1 MAGKKLPK
9 DVDFAA
15 GFFSQ
20 PASQTD
26 ETKVVNEKIV
36 APAEKTTPTEKKS
49 TPAKKNAGGRP
60 IKQGL
65 KNEQFS
71 LTMNPETYEKL
82 RIIALDKCGGNFS
95 RLIDDAIAVYCKENR
110 INLADIEVSAEILE
124 TYKARQEKKRNK
136 K

>member
-26 ETKVVNEKIV
+26 EPKVINEKIT
-36 APAEKTTPTEKKS
+36 APAEKTTSTEKKR

-82 RIIALDKCGGNFS
+82 RIIASDRCGGNFS
-95 RLIDDAIAVYCKENR
+95 RLIDNAITVYCKENN
-110 INLADIEVSAEILE
+110 INLSDIEVPTEILE
-124 TYKARQEKKRNK
+124 TYKERQEKKRSK